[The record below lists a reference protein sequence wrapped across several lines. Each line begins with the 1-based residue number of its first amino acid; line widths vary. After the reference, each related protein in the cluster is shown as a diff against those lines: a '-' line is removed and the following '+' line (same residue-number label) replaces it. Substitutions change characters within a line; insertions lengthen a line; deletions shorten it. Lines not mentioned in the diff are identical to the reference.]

1 MRAARTAIGTLF
13 AATLAVALAA
23 PAAAEDA
30 KPSKSSV
37 QAAALAK
44 QLALV
49 KLQYIATKDPTDPGR
64 FVAAMHLPGAQLML
78 VSARYSAPALLNEKV
93 LLGKFQDAY
102 IDLNSASEA
111 GTRVIVED
119 LRADG
124 FAMTKTKDT
133 VRDSFQAN
141 GKTVFEHAFRESSD
155 LGHNYIGTGHILLG
169 LLRDTPGDA
178 AELLAALG
186 VPHETVRQAVK
197 DRLDA
202 AGDEPTEP

>member
-1 MRAARTAIGTLF
+1 MRAGRTAMGTLF

-44 QLALV
+44 QLAQA

-93 LLGKFQDAY
+93 LLHKYQDAY

-111 GTRVIVED
+111 ATRIIVED

-124 FAMTKTKDT
+124 FAMSKGKDT

-141 GKTVFEHAFRESSD
+141 GKTVVFDFDWRKQKLTQAEYFSTLEAA
-155 LGHNYIGTGHILLG
+155 
-169 LLRDTPGDA
+169 DA
-178 AELLAALG
+178 QYARMLELLIAEAQK
-186 VPHETVRQAVK
+186 PR
-197 DRLDA
+197 
-202 AGDEPTEP
+202 